1 MYRPSNK
8 FSLQSLLKYK
18 FKYFKIPSSG
28 SFILFKKIFF
38 NIKKPFNNSISKYD
52 WQYIVSA
59 LLLILVFIFTDLIR
73 AFDKDFFYFV
83 PRLISEQPYR
93 IFTSTLVHADL
104 NHLLSNLG
112 GIIITRYLLM
122 RLGIK
127 SRFFYLKFILI
138 CSFLNF
144 FITWIYEKILSYF
157 FNIYPNYAALGFSG
171 IIYAL
176 FGFLLLTSFYG
187 KSYFLGKKI
196 GLKSN
201 YEVQKMLKGICFIG
215 LIFSF
220 LPGVSLLGHISG
232 FIAGCY
238 LFLI

>member
-1 MYRPSNK
+1 M
-8 FSLQSLLKYK
+8 
-18 FKYFKIPSSG
+18 
-28 SFILFKKIFF
+28 
-38 NIKKPFNNSISKYD
+38 PFNNSISKYD
-52 WQYIVSA
+52 WQFVVSA
-59 LLLILVFIFTDLIR
+59 SVLILVFIFTDLIKV
-73 AFDKDFFYFV
+73 FDKEFLYFV

-93 IFTSTLVHADL
+93 IFTSILVHADL

-112 GIIITRYLLM
+112 GIIITRYFLM
-122 RLGIK
+122 RLGIE
-127 SRFFYLKFILI
+127 SRFFFLKFILI
-138 CSFLNF
+138 CSFLSF
-144 FITWIYEKILSYF
+144 FIIWIYEKILSYF

-201 YEVQKMLKGICFIG
+201 YEVQKMSKTICLIG

-220 LPGVSLLGHISG
+220 LPGVSLLGHLSG
-232 FIAGCY
+232 FISGCL

>member
-1 MYRPSNK
+1 MA
-8 FSLQSLLKYK
+8 
-18 FKYFKIPSSG
+18 I
-28 SFILFKKIFF
+28 
-38 NIKKPFNNSISKYD
+38 NNLISKND
-52 WQYIVSA
+52 WQYIISA
-59 LLLILVFIFTDLIR
+59 SLLILVFILTDLIR
-73 AFDKDFFYFV
+73 VFDKEFLYFV
-83 PRLISEQPYR
+83 PRLISDQPYR
-93 IFTSTLVHADL
+93 IFTSILVHADL

-112 GIIITRYLLM
+112 GIIITRYFLM

-144 FITWIYEKILSYF
+144 FIIWIYEKFLSYF
-157 FNIYPNYAALGFSG
+157 LNFYSNYAALGFSG

-176 FGFLLLTSFYG
+176 FGFVLLTSFYG
-187 KSYFLGKKI
+187 KSHFLGKKI

-201 YEVQKMLKGICFIG
+201 YEVQKMSKTLCLIG

-220 LPGVSLLGHISG
+220 LPGVSLLGHLSG
-232 FIAGCY
+232 LIAGCF

>member
-1 MYRPSNK
+1 M
-8 FSLQSLLKYK
+8 
-18 FKYFKIPSSG
+18 
-28 SFILFKKIFF
+28 
-38 NIKKPFNNSISKYD
+38 PFNNSISKYD
-52 WQYIVSA
+52 WQYLVTGLSLISA
-59 LLLILVFIFTDLIR
+59 FIFTDLIKVI
-73 AFDKDFFYFV
+73 DKEYFYFV
-83 PRLISEQPYR
+83 PRLISDQPHR
-93 IFTSTLVHADL
+93 IFTSILIHADL

-112 GIIITRYLLM
+112 GIIITRYFLM

-144 FITWIYEKILSYF
+144 FIIWVYEKILSF

-187 KSYFLGKKI
+187 KNYFLGKKI

-201 YEVQKMLKGICFIG
+201 FEVQKMSKTICLVG

-220 LPGVSLLGHISG
+220 LPGVSLVGHISG
-232 FIAGCY
+232 FITGCF

>member
-1 MYRPSNK
+1 MA
-8 FSLQSLLKYK
+8 
-18 FKYFKIPSSG
+18 I
-28 SFILFKKIFF
+28 
-38 NIKKPFNNSISKYD
+38 NNSISKYD
-52 WQYIVSA
+52 WQYILSA
-59 LLLILVFIFTDLIR
+59 SLLIIVFILTDLIR
-73 AFDKDFFYFV
+73 VFDKEFLYFV
-83 PRLISEQPYR
+83 PRLISVQPYR
-93 IFTSTLVHADL
+93 IFTSILVHADL

-112 GIIITRYLLM
+112 GIIITRYFLM
-122 RLGIK
+122 RLGIESK
-127 SRFFYLKFILI
+127 FFYLKFIFI

-144 FITWIYEKILSYF
+144 FIIWVYEKILSF

-187 KSYFLGKKI
+187 KSNFLGKKI

-201 YEVQKMLKGICFIG
+201 YEVQKMSKTICLIG

-220 LPGVSLLGHISG
+220 LPGVSLLGHLSG
-232 FIAGCY
+232 FIAGCF

>member
-1 MYRPSNK
+1 MA
-8 FSLQSLLKYK
+8 
-18 FKYFKIPSSG
+18 I
-28 SFILFKKIFF
+28 
-38 NIKKPFNNSISKYD
+38 NNSISKYD
-52 WQYIVSA
+52 WQYILSA
-59 LLLILVFIFTDLIR
+59 SLLISVFILTDLIGVI
-73 AFDKDFFYFV
+73 DKEYFYFV
-83 PRLISEQPYR
+83 PKLISDQPYR
-93 IFTSTLVHADL
+93 IFTSLLVHEDL

-112 GIIITRYLLM
+112 GIIITRYFLM
-122 RLGIK
+122 RLGIE
-127 SRFFYLKFILI
+127 SRYFYVKFILI

-144 FITWIYEKILSYF
+144 FIIWFYEKILSY

-187 KSYFLGKKI
+187 KSNFLGKKI

-201 YEVQKMLKGICFIG
+201 YEVQKMSKTICLIG

-220 LPGVSLLGHISG
+220 LPGVSLLGHLSG
-232 FIAGCY
+232 FIAGCF

>member
-1 MYRPSNK
+1 M
-8 FSLQSLLKYK
+8 
-18 FKYFKIPSSG
+18 
-28 SFILFKKIFF
+28 
-38 NIKKPFNNSISKYD
+38 PFNNSISKYD
-52 WQYIVSA
+52 WQFIFIGF
-59 LLLILVFIFTDLIR
+59 LLIVFFIFTDLIGVI
-73 AFDKDFFYFV
+73 DKEYFYFV
-83 PRLISEQPYR
+83 PRLISDQPYR
-93 IFTSTLVHADL
+93 IFTSILIHADL

-112 GIIITRYLLM
+112 GIIITRYFLM

-144 FITWIYEKILSYF
+144 FIIWIYEKVLSYF
-157 FNIYPNYAALGFSG
+157 FYVYPNYAALGFSG

-187 KSYFLGKKI
+187 KKYFLGKEV
-196 GLKSN
+196 GFKSN
-201 YEVQKMLKGICFIG
+201 YEIQKMSKTICLIG

-220 LPGVSLLGHISG
+220 LPGVSLLGHLSG
-232 FIAGCY
+232 FIAGCF

>member
-1 MYRPSNK
+1 MPLNT
-8 FSLQSLLKYK
+8 
-18 FKYFKIPSSG
+18 
-28 SFILFKKIFF
+28 
-38 NIKKPFNNSISKYD
+38 SISKYD
-52 WQYIVSA
+52 WQFIVTGCF
-59 LLLILVFIFTDLIR
+59 LISVFIFTDLIGIIN
-73 AFDKDFFYFV
+73 KEYFYFV
-83 PRLISEQPYR
+83 PRLISDQPYR
-93 IFTSTLVHADL
+93 IFTSILTHADL

-112 GIIITRYLLM
+112 GIIITRYFLM

-144 FITWIYEKILSYF
+144 FIIWIYEKILSYF
-157 FNIYPNYAALGFSG
+157 LNFYPNYAALGFSG

-187 KSYFLGKKI
+187 KSYFLGNKI

-201 YEVQKMLKGICFIG
+201 YEVQKMLRTLCFIG

-220 LPGVSLLGHISG
+220 LPGVSLLGHLSG
-232 FIAGCY
+232 FIAGCF

>member
-1 MYRPSNK
+1 MA
-8 FSLQSLLKYK
+8 
-18 FKYFKIPSSG
+18 I
-28 SFILFKKIFF
+28 
-38 NIKKPFNNSISKYD
+38 NNSISKYD
-52 WQYIVSA
+52 WQYIISA
-59 LLLILVFIFTDLIR
+59 SLLILTFILTDLIEV
-73 AFDKDFFYFV
+73 FDKEFLYFV
-83 PRLISEQPYR
+83 PRLISDQPYR
-93 IFTSTLVHADL
+93 IFTAILVHADL

-112 GIIITRYLLM
+112 GIIITRYFLI
-122 RLGIK
+122 RLGIE

-144 FITWIYEKILSYF
+144 FITWIYEKTLLFF

-187 KSYFLGKKI
+187 KSHFLGKKI

-201 YEVQKMLKGICFIG
+201 YEVQKMSKTICLIG

-220 LPGVSLLGHISG
+220 LPGVSLLGHLSG
-232 FIAGCY
+232 FIAGCF